1 MQLIDRVIVEV
12 VELIISRTFKKN
24 IQKLLYQIQN
34 DEIFEIFNEKNR
46 NQI

>member
-12 VELIISRTFKKN
+12 VELIVSRTFKKDV
-24 IQKLLYQIQN
+24 QKLLNQIQS
-34 DEIFEIFNEKNR
+34 DEIFEIFHEENR

>member
-12 VELIISRTFKKN
+12 VKFTAQRAFKKDA
-24 IQKLLYQIQN
+24 QKLLNQIQS
-34 DEIFEIFNEKNR
+34 DEIFEVFNEKNR